1 MELHLV
7 WRSFVLDPD
16 TILETAPDHAFVGFE
31 HHHFIEVH
39 LQMENH
45 E

>member
-16 TILETAPDHAFVGFE
+16 TILETSPDHAFVGFE